1 MNPSL
6 SEAVSF
12 FFSQVDDPQALRF
25 LESEKERLVRVYD
38 ESGIKNLRLLKQ
50 TIWDFERLFKFVP
63 KRYSQHRNFSDFFS
77 LFFALSIEYKS
88 GSLRS
93 KDISER
99 TRARM
104 KDIKAST
111 RGQLGKGSEK
121 VEFSPFKLL
130 DDKYGSVDIYRE
142 WPTDSFMFD
151 VIVNGRVLPNAVENE
166 MSASPYFGVS
176 DKTPNWKILWE
187 FFDIPESVIQ
197 KALDELW
204 EEIEKKQITNP
215 LHFLQVWGIL
225 FFYSELKIVNFSRS
239 DILKKGSCYIN
250 DLVRDDRFS
259 ILDPNDPW
267 NSDITSFD
275 GYGFHEI
282 DSDEMVQLIKL
293 VKRAQEE
300 ALKRKLPKLAEELC
314 EQMQHDIDAFNA
326 AISSPSAKNSLYS
339 TPVFTS
345 VPVDE
350 FWDNLLNL
358 EPAAHTKVFSGLKAR
373 YAGRRLL
380 NELQVEAPWLKEFE
394 RRGKER
400 IKNLSPILGAQ
411 LEKRLQLIGRLV
423 VEFDEEK

>member
-1 MNPSL
+1 
-6 SEAVSF
+6 
-12 FFSQVDDPQALRF
+12 
-25 LESEKERLVRVYD
+25 
-38 ESGIKNLRLLKQ
+38 
-50 TIWDFERLFKFVP
+50 
-63 KRYSQHRNFSDFFS
+63 
-77 LFFALSIEYKS
+77 
-88 GSLRS
+88 
-93 KDISER
+93 
-99 TRARM
+99 
-104 KDIKAST
+104 
-111 RGQLGKGSEK
+111 
-121 VEFSPFKLL
+121 
-130 DDKYGSVDIYRE
+130 
-142 WPTDSFMFD
+142 
-151 VIVNGRVLPNAVENE
+151 
-166 MSASPYFGVS
+166 
-176 DKTPNWKILWE
+176 
-187 FFDIPESVIQ
+187 
-197 KALDELW
+197 
-204 EEIEKKQITNP
+204 
-215 LHFLQVWGIL
+215 
-225 FFYSELKIVNFSRS
+225 
-239 DILKKGSCYIN
+239 
-250 DLVRDDRFS
+250 
-259 ILDPNDPW
+259 
-267 NSDITSFD
+267 
-275 GYGFHEI
+275 
-282 DSDEMVQLIKL
+282 MVQLIKL